1 MNAPTSQLP
10 ASRMAVWFTAIR
22 PKTLIA
28 AIAPVGLGTALA
40 VDAGGFHVWSA
51 LCALAGALLIQIGTN
66 LSNDYV
72 DNLKGA
78 DTEERK
84 GPLRVTQAGLVE
96 PGSIRRATILAFTL
110 AFLCG
115 LYLIWRGGW
124 PILVI
129 GLCSILAG
137 VLYTTGRY
145 SLAYLGLGDLFVLV
159 FFGPVAVGGT
169 FYVQVGTVNTVVLVA
184 GLTTGLLATAILLV
198 NNIRDVEEDRAA
210 GKKTLVVRFG
220 KSFGIGLWTCCVVV
234 AALIPLELLVATG
247 AHRWAAVSVL
257 ILIPALHVFE
267 RLRNEADPAALNP
280 MLGKTAL
287 ILLAHTVLFSVG
299 WML

>member
-72 DNLKGA
+72 DYLKGA

-169 FYVQVGTVNTVVLVA
+169 YYVQVGTVNTVVLVA